1 MGASLSVARQ
11 VTLILHYCFAPGADT
26 GAQHATYDA
35 RLHRVEDKVDQ
46 LLAGLGDFM
55 ATMQQ
60 SMQSMQA
67 GMTSGQGPGPAGANV
82 GGASPTSTPS
92 SSRSPGG

>member
-1 MGASLSVARQ
+1 MAWGPASLWPRQ
-11 VTLILHYCFAPGADT
+11 VTLILHCCFAPGADA
-26 GAQHATYDA
+26 GSQHATYDA

-67 GMTSGQGPGPAGANV
+67 GMTSGQGPAGANV